1 MGKLN
6 KLIEHRDAI
15 LLAEI
20 GALIHDLGKL
30 SEEFITQMSKD
41 EYLQFD
47 HEKILEGEY
56 KESIWF
62 NSSIFDIMKDKN
74 SGIVKNMNA
83 LYDYLR
89 NNISGFRRNLQK
101 MENFGGFISNHHG
114 KDKNLFY
121 PHFFKFAADV
131 IDSGVDKGAAIN
143 TNKQFFTKTFIS
155 SPFGYEFERVEV
167 EKESLKK
174 YRNKFVKVLEQV
186 LTEINNILSKSEKIP
201 VEKWVELRKKIIEKA
216 RDCFIHALG
225 ETRRSANDVTLW
237 DHSYSTASLYK
248 TALAEIILSGKW
260 KNPSEF
266 KWRLLLI
273 RFNGLDYI
281 FKGVKIGDI
290 KARKEKLNEALDRVR
305 NLLEVIV
312 PIGNEIYRDENG
324 SVFVIPE
331 SFSSNM
337 LNNEEIE
344 INDEKSNL
352 KNKILE
358 IFRSLTNGELCPKIN
373 ISEERSRGVVIL
385 GRCLEKYVHLYNL
398 PYIDYIE
405 SCWNGVKDKVVCI
418 ICGLKPADRNERVCE
433 DCKELREKRVE
444 KWLRN
449 KSETIWIDEVCDEN
463 GRVGIIVGAFD
474 LKWWLNGMWL
484 NTCFTKTLDCLK
496 KEKPEIFAYINSYE
510 DLVRAIEEAI
520 DINNPNQPLKSFK
533 KNDGSNILVKELLKS
548 MGGES
553 YHNQSAKE
561 YFEAIVLNREK
572 DVISW
577 AYGLDPNNLSNR
589 EKAELLALALM
600 RKNPSFARIR
610 RIWETCSRFWKEIEN
625 EITKVLKPRDRYK
638 IILDENSYKIL
649 MDLIKSKKL
658 KEKIAYEIRCNGFRV
673 PMVIINKEIIVIEAL
688 DTLKIKEKF
697 ENSIKSG
704 FEIWEPSDYGY
715 HSEKIYPQ
723 TDKDSK
729 LVGKCLE
736 KDSKYIPYIPIVTDI
751 PTIFIC
757 LIPLK
762 DSWEIL
768 KRIKTLYEIEFSKV
782 QNRLPIKLGLIAFKR
797 KFPLYIALESAKRF
811 LNENIREYCWIV
823 ENTYRLSSEE
833 NCKRYS
839 GKLGNYG
846 QKIKIK
852 SQTSYRSATL
862 YISYSLGDPDLRDVF
877 YPYYIVKDQ
886 CIIPLYK
893 DFCNELKELKENINL
908 GIKHVEN
915 LKEND
920 KIIFLPSIFDFEFLD
935 SNIRRFDIGIKRKHW
950 IFTESENKPKPYL
963 LWDIDNFE
971 RLRELI
977 KKLELTNTQ
986 MMNLYEMLMAKLEEW
1001 EIRKLPIE
1009 LLNSSN
1015 EEEQVKGDIFKKF
1028 IENAIKDIPLRL
1040 EIVDGESSKGK
1051 ISKEDFEFLKNS
1063 IMSGLFFDFVDLW
1076 HTILKKEFGGD
1087 ENV

>member
-1 MGKLN
+1 MLEKSRTGLRRVVTMGKLN
-6 KLIEHRDAI
+6 KLIEYRDEI

-30 SEEFITQMSKD
+30 SEEFISNKSVDNPLNIVNDKHAQWIFEWHPSI
-41 EYLQFD
+41 ESNP
-47 HEKILEGEY
+47 ILNRNIRILDKQILLKNIIKKHHSSDGE
-56 KESIWF
+56 
-62 NSSIFDIMKDKN
+62 
-74 SGIVKNMNA
+74 
-83 LYDYLR
+83 LL
-89 NNISGFRRNLQK
+89 
-101 MENFGGFISNHHG
+101 
-114 KDKNLFY
+114 NLF
-121 PHFFKFAADV
+121 KRSADG
-131 IDSGVDKGAAIN
+131 IDSGVDKGVVIN

-174 YRNKFVKVLEQV
+174 YRNNFVKVLEQA
-186 LTEINNILSKSEKIP
+186 LTEINNILSKSKKIP
-201 VEKWVELRKKIIEKA
+201 AEKWVELRSKIIEKA
-216 RDCFIHALG
+216 KECFIHALG

-260 KNPSEF
+260 KNPSDF

-344 INDEKSNL
+344 INGEKSNL

-358 IFRSLTNGELCPKIN
+358 IFRNLTNGELCPKI
-373 ISEERSRGVVIL
+373 IVSEERSRGVVIL
-385 GRCLEKYVHLYNL
+385 GRCLEKYIHLYNL
-398 PYIDYIE
+398 PHIVYIE
-405 SCWNGVKDKVVCI
+405 SYWNGMEDKVVCI

-444 KWLRN
+444 TWLRN

-520 DINNPNQPLKSFK
+520 DINNPDQPLKSFK
-533 KNDGSNILVKELLKS
+533 KNDGSNIFVKELLKS
-548 MGGES
+548 IGGES
-553 YHNQSAKE
+553 YNNQSAKE

-577 AYGLDPNNLSNR
+577 AYGLDLNNLSNR
-589 EKAELLALALM
+589 EKAKLLALALM

-625 EITKVLKPRDRYK
+625 EITKALKPKNRYK
-638 IILDENSYKIL
+638 IVLDENSKKIL
-649 MDLIKSKKL
+649 TDLIKSNKL

-673 PMVIINKEIIVIEAL
+673 PIVIINKEIIVVEAL
-688 DTLKIKEKF
+688 NTLKIKEKF

-704 FEIWEPSDYGY
+704 FEIWKPSDYGY

-729 LVGKCLE
+729 LIGKCLE

-751 PTIFIC
+751 PTMFIC
-757 LIPLK
+757 LVPLK

-782 QNRLPIKLGLIAFKR
+782 QNRLPIKLGLIASKR
-797 KFPLYIALESAKRF
+797 KFPLYVALESAKRF
-811 LNENIREYCWIV
+811 LNENIREFYWIV

-862 YISYSLGDPDLRDVF
+862 YISYSLGDPDLKDVF
-877 YPYYIVKDQ
+877 YPYCIVKDQ

-893 DFCNELKELKENINL
+893 DFCDELKELKESINL
-908 GIKHVEN
+908 EIKHVEY

-935 SNIRRFDIGIKRKHW
+935 SNVRRFDVGRERRHW
-950 IFTESENKPKPYL
+950 LFTNSTDRPKPYL
-963 LWDIDNFE
+963 LWDIENFD

-977 KKLELTNTQ
+977 IEKLELTTTQ
-986 MMNLYEMLMAKLEEW
+986 VMNLYEMLVDRLEEW
-1001 EIRKLPIE
+1001 DLKDVEKLRKDTVFEKL
-1009 LLNSSN
+1009 
-1015 EEEQVKGDIFKKF
+1015 VD
-1028 IENAIKDIPLRL
+1028 NAIKSTPLRL
-1040 EIVDGESSKGK
+1040 EVVESEETRKGV

-1076 HTILKKEFGGD
+1076 HTILKRDFGGD